1 MELLFFIS
9 PTVYWMQ
16 LLYLLVGCLVLGVGV
31 YMEMLADVVMLPGES
46 FVRSIVF
53 RWKTEFG
60 STKVA
65 FDVSMTVIAAILS
78 FVFAHRL
85 DGVREGTVI
94 AAILV
99 GFIARK
105 FPFIPELLFGTKSA
119 KTPVSATTHFFIAID
134 RQYGSGGHDFGEALE
149 KNYIL
154 ISTTVL

>member
-1 MELLFFIS
+1 MELLFFIN

-60 STKVA
+60 STKLA
-65 FDVSMTVIAAILS
+65 FDVSM
-78 FVFAHRL
+78 
-85 DGVREGTVI
+85 TVI

>member
-1 MELLFFIS
+1 MELLFFIN

-60 STKVA
+60 STKLA

-78 FVFAHRL
+78 FVFAH
-85 DGVREGTVI
+85 VWMVC
-94 AAILV
+94 
-99 GFIARK
+99 
-105 FPFIPELLFGTKSA
+105 A
-119 KTPVSATTHFFIAID
+119 KAP
-134 RQYGSGGHDFGEALE
+134 
-149 KNYIL
+149 
-154 ISTTVL
+154 

>member
-60 STKVA
+60 STKLA
-65 FDVSMTVIAAILS
+65 FDVSM
-78 FVFAHRL
+78 
-85 DGVREGTVI
+85 TVI